1 MINQQSILNYL
12 NENKTIFRNQYHIVK
27 IGLFGSFARNEQ
39 NPNSDID
46 ILIEL
51 ESNISNVYDLKW
63 DLRKLLEKQFQREV
77 DICNLKHI
85 KPYAK
90 EYVLKD
96 VIYA

>member
-1 MINQQSILNYL
+1 MHQEQILTFL
-12 NENKTIFRNQYHIVK
+12 IENKTFFRERFHVVR
-27 IGLFGSFARNEQ
+27 IGIFGSFARNEQ
-39 NPNSDID
+39 NLNSDID

-51 ESNISNVYDLKW
+51 EKNAPHVYDLKW
-63 DLRKLLEKQFQREV
+63 GLREFLKKQFQREV